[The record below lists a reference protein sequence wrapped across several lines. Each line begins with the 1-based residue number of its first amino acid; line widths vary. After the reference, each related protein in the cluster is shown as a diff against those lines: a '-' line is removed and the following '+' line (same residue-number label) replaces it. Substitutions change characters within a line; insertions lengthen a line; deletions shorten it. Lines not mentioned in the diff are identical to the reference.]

1 MIKIRSFKHHLNIW
15 TLLSSLFILFILLP
29 NLSILGSLFHKANEN
44 WIHIKTYLL
53 KDYIINSMILILFT
67 GICTVLIG
75 VVLAWLI
82 SVYDFPFRG
91 FLKWALI
98 LPLTVPPYM
107 AAYTYHGIV
116 NYTGVI
122 QTLLRNTLQM
132 QVHQKYF
139 DIMSMPGAVFIF
151 TFFLFPYVYMI
162 TRSFLE
168 KQSASLIENGRLL
181 GRNSFEIFLYIILPI
196 SRTAIVGGVS
206 LVVLE
211 VLNDYGVVQY
221 FGIPAFST
229 AIFKTWFAM
238 GDLDSAVKLS
248 SILMFL
254 ILCILAV
261 EKILRGRKQFSY
273 SNTKVR
279 PITRQPLKGIRAL
292 LASFFCLSV
301 LSLGFFIPTLQLL
314 HWSLLTYK
322 KILNIKFLTLAL
334 NSLAMAFVASGLII
348 IIALVIANYCRI
360 NNNWLAKIYS
370 KITVIGYSIPAA
382 VIAIGVIIFFIG
394 LDQRLYWIYQML
406 HNHPRKLVLS
416 TSIFML
422 LFAYI
427 VRFLAIGYNS
437 IESGFDKIGKK
448 FFEASRLLG
457 KNITQTFFAVD
468 VKMIKPAIL
477 SGFILVFVD
486 ILKELP
492 LTLIL
497 RPFNFHTLATKSF
510 QYANDEMVHEAA
522 ISSLIIIIISVISIY
537 FFYRTES
544 KEVD

>member
-1 MIKIRSFKHHLNIW
+1 MIKIRSLKQHLNIW
-15 TLLSSLFILFILLP
+15 TLLSSLFILFIVLP

-53 KDYIINSMILILFT
+53 KDYIINSIILIVST
-67 GICTVLIG
+67 GICSVFIG
-75 VVLAWLI
+75 VVSAWLI
-82 SVYDFPFRG
+82 SVYEFPFRG

-122 QTLLRNTLQM
+122 QTFLRNTLHI
-132 QVHQKYF
+132 QVNQKYF
-139 DIMSMPGAVFIF
+139 DIMSMKGAVFIF
-151 TFFLFPYVYMI
+151 TLFLFPYVYMI

-168 KQSASLIENGRLL
+168 KQSASLIENARLL
-181 GRNSFEIFLYIILPI
+181 GRNSLEIFLYIILPI

-254 ILCILAV
+254 IFCILAV

-292 LASFFCLSV
+292 LASFFCFSIF
-301 LSLGFFIPTLQLL
+301 SLGFLIPTLQLV

-322 KILNIKFLTLAL
+322 KILNIKFLAL
-334 NSLAMAFVASGLII
+334 TINSLSMAFVTSGLII
-348 IIALVIANYCRI
+348 MIAIVIANYCRI
-360 NNNWLAKIYS
+360 NNNWMAKIYS

-394 LDQRLYWIYQML
+394 LDHRLYWLYQML
-406 HNHPRKLVLS
+406 KNNPRKLVLS

-422 LFAYI
+422 IFAYI
-427 VRFLAIGYNS
+427 VRFLAIAYNS

-457 KNITQTFFAVD
+457 KNVTQTFWAVD
-468 VKMIKPAIL
+468 MKMIKPAIL

-537 FFYRTES
+537 FIYRTEG
-544 KEVD
+544 KEAN